1 MLNNPTI
8 WAILGLALLGAEML
22 SATIYLM
29 WFGISALIMA
39 IIVWLAP
46 NLSMPVQVVVY
57 AVLSFAS
64 IFAWKHF
71 KVADLPDSKVGQST
85 GEYTGKV
92 GVVLLTITPLENG
105 RIQFAQ
111 GIMGSREWAA
121 IADETIAIGQK
132 AEIVAVV
139 GNRLKVRAI

>member
-1 MLNNPTI
+1 MLNTPTI
-8 WAILGLALLGAEML
+8 WAILGLLLLGAEML

-39 IIVWLAP
+39 ALVWLFP
-46 NLSMPVQVVVY
+46 HLTMPMQVILY

-64 IFAWKHF
+64 IFAWRHF
-71 KVADLPDSKVGQST
+71 KVAELPDSKIGQST
-85 GEYTGKV
+85 GEYTGRV
-92 GVVLLTITPLENG
+92 GTVLASISPEANG

-121 IADETIAIGQK
+121 IADERIESGQK

>member
-8 WAILGLALLGAEML
+8 WAILGLSLLGAEML
-22 SATIYLM
+22 SATLYLM
-29 WFGISALIMA
+29 WFGFSALVMA
-39 IIVWLAP
+39 VIAWLLP
-46 NLSMPVQVVVY
+46 SLNVPTQMIVY

-64 IFAWKHF
+64 IFVWKHF
-71 KVADLPDSKVGQST
+71 KVADLPDSKIGQST

-92 GVVLLTITPLENG
+92 GVILVTITPLENG

-111 GIMGSREWAA
+111 GIMGSREWVA
-121 IADETIAIGQK
+121 ISDETIAAGQQ

-139 GNRLKVRAI
+139 GNRLKVRTI